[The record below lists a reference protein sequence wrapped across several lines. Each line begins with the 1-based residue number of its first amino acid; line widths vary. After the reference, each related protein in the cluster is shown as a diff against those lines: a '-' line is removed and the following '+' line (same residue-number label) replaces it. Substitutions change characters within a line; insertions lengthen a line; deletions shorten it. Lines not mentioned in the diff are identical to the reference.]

1 MTQTTW
7 SHLPNA
13 KHIDR
18 IIADLG
24 KNTGVWTAAWDA
36 EWYAAWNA
44 ASADARTA
52 ARTDAWNATRNATRT
67 DAWNDAWDDAWNAA
81 WNAARNAAR
90 NAAAS
95 GAILALIAYDDCAYL
110 LDEKPEHVQ
119 MLALLGNE
127 KAILLY
133 SACVALQQKE
143 REIE

>member
-24 KNTGVWTAAWDA
+24 KNTGAWTAAWDA

-44 ASADARTA
+44 ASADARTV
-52 ARTDAWNATRNATRT
+52 AR
-67 DAWNDAWDDAWNAA
+67 
-81 WNAARNAAR
+81 
-90 NAAAS
+90 

-119 MLALLGNE
+119 MLGLLGNQ
-127 KAILLY
+127 AALLLY
-133 SACVALQQKE
+133 PACVAMQKE
-143 REIE
+143 INEI